1 MAPLEAHPV
10 LTAAPNGTH
19 RATGA
24 GDGDIDSTPSA
35 PADRPDAASPQRS
48 MGGDTP
54 EPRTEA
60 AEGRDAPADRPD
72 AASPQRSM
80 GGDTP
85 EPRTEAAE
93 GRDAPRVLPGA
104 ATGAPS
110 EVATPWAPS
119 VTMGRAT
126 TGLPTMVVTPG
137 SARLR
142 CKRSLQIRVVDAATG
157 GPAEHR

>member
-24 GDGDIDSTPSA
+24 GDGDIDSTPS
-35 PADRPDAASPQRS
+35 
-48 MGGDTP
+48 
-54 EPRTEA
+54 
-60 AEGRDAPADRPD
+60 APADRPD